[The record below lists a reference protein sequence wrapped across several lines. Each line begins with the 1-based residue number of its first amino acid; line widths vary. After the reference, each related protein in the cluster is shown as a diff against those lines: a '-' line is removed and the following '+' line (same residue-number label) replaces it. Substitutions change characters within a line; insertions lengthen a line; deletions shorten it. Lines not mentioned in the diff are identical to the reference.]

1 MSKSYQHLSAEE
13 RAMLQIETGRGQSVR
28 AISRLLGRSPS
39 TLSRELA
46 KHDSTSYCARSA
58 GKRYR
63 ARRQLSV
70 RQRRLTPGTPL
81 FQLVRDHLVL
91 WRWSPQQI
99 AAKLSHMY
107 PDDPAQRVS
116 HETIYPSIYAHPRG
130 GLKKELVQ
138 ALRQHKPKR
147 GWRRTTAA
155 TRSWVPEELRIVH
168 RPEEVQTRLVPGH
181 WEGDLIK
188 GAFNRSCVGT
198 LVERKTRFVVL
209 CRMDGCT
216 AADALEGFTRQMKK
230 LPASMRTS
238 LTYDRGTE
246 LTCYAELMQGLN
258 IDVWFADPHAPWQR
272 GSNENTN
279 GLLRQF
285 LPKGA
290 DLSTVSQE
298 YLNHIALLMNT
309 RPRQTLGWKT
319 PSEAMEEEI
328 AALKSCVALES

>member
-1 MSKSYQHLSAEE
+1 MHMSKSYQHLSAEE

-46 KHDSTSYCARSA
+46 RQDSTSYCARSA

-116 HETIYPSIYAHPRG
+116 HETIYASIYAHPRG

-147 GWRRTTAA
+147 GWRRTTDVPPSLSS
-155 TRSWVPEELRIVH
+155 TLVWSPIPYPEEIGREEAFFRRTDH
-168 RPEEVQTRLVPGH
+168 R
-181 WEGDLIK
+181 
-188 GAFNRSCVGT
+188 
-198 LVERKTRFVVL
+198 
-209 CRMDGCT
+209 
-216 AADALEGFTRQMKK
+216 
-230 LPASMRTS
+230 LPARS
-238 LTYDRGTE
+238 RGRH
-246 LTCYAELMQGLN
+246 ADQGP
-258 IDVWFADPHAPWQR
+258 VP
-272 GSNENTN
+272 
-279 GLLRQF
+279 
-285 LPKGA
+285 
-290 DLSTVSQE
+290 
-298 YLNHIALLMNT
+298 
-309 RPRQTLGWKT
+309 
-319 PSEAMEEEI
+319 
-328 AALKSCVALES
+328 AAWLQ